1 MSDTLITVI
10 IPVYNAE
17 KYLGRGIDSV
27 LKQTYENFELI
38 LVNDGSKDSS
48 LEVCNKYVE
57 KDSRVRVISQKNS
70 GVSVARNTGIKAASG
85 KYLTFIDSDDY
96 IELDFLEKSMKY
108 VEEVGAEFY
117 IGGYFEDIYTDDKLI
132 STSKSMGPGDVETVD
147 TLIHN
152 VFNGYPVE
160 CIQTCWGKL
169 YLKDIIDKN
178 NIKFAHDINMGE
190 DQIFNYQY
198 LLQCNSVIFDDK
210 CYYHY
215 LRINEGSLTCRYY
228 NNIYE
233 MSREIARALYNLKPV
248 LSDENKVY
256 MDLYAGRK
264 VFTCIQYMFSYA
276 KDLDYNTIIEKIK
289 EVREDFFVKNLMQYI
304 DSFKK
309 REKLTLILLKYNMIH
324 VIYGMYSLSTSLHN
338 MKNKK

>member
-1 MSDTLITVI
+1 MNDTLITVI

-27 LKQTYENFELI
+27 LNQTYENLELI

-48 LEVCNKYVE
+48 LEVCNKYVK
-57 KDSRVRVISQKNS
+57 KDSRVRVISQENS

-85 KYLTFIDSDDY
+85 KYVTFIDSDDY
-96 IELDFLEKSMKY
+96 IELDFLENSIKY
-108 VEEVGAEFY
+108 AEEVGAELY

-169 YLKDIIDKN
+169 YLKHIINEN
-178 NIKFAHDINMGE
+178 NIEFAQDISMGE

-198 LLQCNSVIFDDK
+198 LLNCSSIIFDDK

-215 LRINEGSLTCRYY
+215 LRINEGSLTCRYHD
-228 NNIYE
+228 NIYG
-233 MSREIARALYNLKPV
+233 MSIEIARALYNLKPL

-264 VFTCIQYMFSYA
+264 VFTCIQYMFSYN
-276 KDLDYNTIIEKIK
+276 KDLDYNTTIKKIK
-289 EVREDFFVKNLMQYI
+289 EVREDFFVKNLMKYI
-304 DSFKK
+304 DRFKR
-309 REKLTLILLKYNMIH
+309 REKLTLIFLKYNLIH
-324 VIYGMYSLSTSLHN
+324 GIYVMYSLSTSLRN